1 MVGVVTVAS
10 SRAKARRWVAAVLA
24 GVLAVPLGLAG
35 ASAVSAAAPAYSYG
49 AVAYVYDAPTKQLSP
64 DTVASSV
71 RGSPSGPEV
80 ASWGRS
86 ASVGGCCTA
95 AKTEGGLVNIASPA
109 RTGHILDGE
118 ARPNGTFGGG
128 HRAGTGF
135 PGKSEFPATWSDAQ
149 VMHNISDVAT
159 DPSLAWRAGAKP
171 GDFWV
176 NGARDGIDIEVL
188 IRNDEIWTGY
198 PTNVARIP

>member
-1 MVGVVTVAS
+1 MSVRVAQ
-10 SRAKARRWVAAVLA
+10 ARRDAVRVLRAVCLAAVAVVVSFVAAA
-24 GVLAVPLGLAG
+24 QP
-35 ASAVSAAAPAYSYG
+35 SAAAVPHHDFAT
-49 AVAYVYDAPTKQLSP
+49 VAYAYDAPARLLSLN
-64 DTVASSV
+64 TVATDA
-71 RGSPSGPEV
+71 RGSPSEPRATSWETSVSV
-80 ASWGRS
+80 AGD
-86 ASVGGCCTA
+86 VVA
-95 AKTEGGLVNIASPA
+95 AETESGLVNLASPA
-109 RTGHILDGE
+109 RTSHILDGE
-118 ARPNGTFGGG
+118 VCPNGTFGGG

-176 NGARDGIDIEVL
+176 NGTRDGIDIEVL

-198 PTNVARIP
+198 PTNVARNP